1 MCNNKVTRAYTG
13 VFEFREDADNGVGV
27 IEGTPIVFNSV
38 TNLGYFD
45 EVIMPNALD
54 ETDLRDV
61 RLCLNHDTSYV
72 YARSRNNNENSTMQL
87 KPNEMGMGMRANL
100 AINESARHNDLYT
113 ALKRGDIDKMSFMFT
128 IDGYEWENLESDHP
142 LRKITKIGK
151 VFEVSAVTFPA
162 YDDTSISARDD
173 AKALENA
180 KAALE
185 SARVES
191 RNREIELLKLKIK
204 MMEN

>member
-100 AINESARHNDLYT
+100 AINESARHNDFYT

-151 VFEVSAVTFPA
+151 DRKSVV
-162 YDDTSISARDD
+162 
-173 AKALENA
+173 
-180 KAALE
+180 
-185 SARVES
+185 
-191 RNREIELLKLKIK
+191 
-204 MMEN
+204 